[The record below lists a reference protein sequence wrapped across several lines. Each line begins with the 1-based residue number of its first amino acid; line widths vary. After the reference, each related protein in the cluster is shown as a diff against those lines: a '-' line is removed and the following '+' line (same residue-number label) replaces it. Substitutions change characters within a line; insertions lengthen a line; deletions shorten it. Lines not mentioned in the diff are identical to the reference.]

1 MLATTPWSLSTVITL
16 WIKSVSEAYFGTT
29 DTLDGGAGTN
39 FLIGVD
45 GDILIG
51 GAVFDEIVD
60 HLGANQLFGD
70 QGADVLD
77 GTVGIIAADSTA
89 SIADYDTTD
98 MLNSG
103 AGADTSIGDDG
114 LTLSGGRG
122 TDNFTAI
129 RDFTRV

>member
-1 MLATTPWSLSTVITL
+1 M
-16 WIKSVSEAYFGTT
+16 
-29 DTLDGGAGTN
+29 DTLDGGAGNN

-51 GAVFDEIVD
+51 GAVFDGIVD

-77 GTVGIIAADSTA
+77 GTDGIIAADSTA

-98 MLNSG
+98 KLNSG
-103 AGADTSIGDDG
+103 AGADTLIGDDG